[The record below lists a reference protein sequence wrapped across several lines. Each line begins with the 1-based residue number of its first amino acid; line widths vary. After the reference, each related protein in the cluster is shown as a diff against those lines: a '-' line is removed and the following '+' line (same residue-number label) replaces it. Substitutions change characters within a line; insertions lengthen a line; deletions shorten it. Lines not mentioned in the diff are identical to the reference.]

1 MSILIAENLRKHY
14 GKEPN
19 IVRALD
25 GVSLSVEEGEFVAI
39 VGTSGSGKSTLLKV
53 LGLLEV
59 PDNGDYW
66 LNDENVVRSKE
77 KEKANLRSR
86 QIGFVMQ
93 DFALMEDRSVLENV
107 MTPLLFDRRYTWRKA
122 KEKAYETL
130 HRLSLEDLAKRKV
143 SQLSGG
149 QKQRIAICRAI
160 VNDPLLLLAD
170 EPTGALDSRTA
181 AEVLHVLLE
190 LNQQGQ
196 TLLIVTH
203 DPQVAASCGTIYR
216 MEDGHLQKES

>member
-1 MSILIAENLRKHY
+1 
-14 GKEPN
+14 
-19 IVRALD
+19 
-25 GVSLSVEEGEFVAI
+25 GERI
-39 VGTSGSGKSTLLKV
+39 GIIGTSGSGKSTLLKV

-77 KEKANLRSR
+77 NEKANLRSR

-122 KEKAYETL
+122 KEKASETL

-143 SQLSGG
+143 
-149 QKQRIAICRAI
+149 
-160 VNDPLLLLAD
+160 
-170 EPTGALDSRTA
+170 
-181 AEVLHVLLE
+181 
-190 LNQQGQ
+190 
-196 TLLIVTH
+196 
-203 DPQVAASCGTIYR
+203 
-216 MEDGHLQKES
+216 

>member
-1 MSILIAENLRKHY
+1 
-14 GKEPN
+14 
-19 IVRALD
+19 
-25 GVSLSVEEGEFVAI
+25 
-39 VGTSGSGKSTLLKV
+39 
-53 LGLLEV
+53 
-59 PDNGDYW
+59 
-66 LNDENVVRSKE
+66 
-77 KEKANLRSR
+77 
-86 QIGFVMQ
+86 
-93 DFALMEDRSVLENV
+93 MEDRSVLENV

>member
-1 MSILIAENLRKHY
+1 M
-14 GKEPN
+14 
-19 IVRALD
+19 
-25 GVSLSVEEGEFVAI
+25 
-39 VGTSGSGKSTLLKV
+39 
-53 LGLLEV
+53 LEV

-107 MTPLLFDRRYTWRKA
+107 VTPLLFDRRYTWRKA

-203 DPQVAASCGTIYR
+203 DSQVAASCRTIYR

>member
-1 MSILIAENLRKHY
+1 MIRVTHIDKYYNRGKGSEVHALRDVNLT
-14 GKEPN
+14 
-19 IVRALD
+19 IQQ
-25 GVSLSVEEGEFVAI
+25 GERI
-39 VGTSGSGKSTLLKV
+39 GIIGTSGSGKSTLLKV

-66 LNDENVVRSKE
+66 LNDENVVRLKE

-160 VNDPLLLLAD
+160 VNEPLLLLAD

-203 DPQVAASCGTIYR
+203 DPQVAASCRTIYR